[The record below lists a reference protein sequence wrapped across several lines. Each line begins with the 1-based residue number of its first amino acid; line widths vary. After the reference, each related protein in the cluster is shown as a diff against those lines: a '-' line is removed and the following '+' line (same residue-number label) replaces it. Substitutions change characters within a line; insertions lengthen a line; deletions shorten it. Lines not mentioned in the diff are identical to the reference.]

1 MQVRGAIEDAMAHD
15 GPVIIDFIVE
25 EEERVYPMI
34 KAGGT
39 IEDLVEEPTKNPQEV
54 G

>member
-1 MQVRGAIEDAMAHD
+1 MAHD

-39 IEDLVEEPTKNPQEV
+39 IEDLVEEPELAPQEV
-54 G
+54 RR